1 MNAAIGIYDN
11 HEKAVAAIVKLKE
24 SGYPAANLTLMGLTE
39 NETVD
44 NAEYVSPVNPIK
56 PAGLGIGVLAG
67 TTLGILTGVGVFA
80 IPGLGFLFG
89 AGALAGAIAGFD
101 IGIIGGGIATV
112 LNTVGVKDEIAQKYH
127 DALAAGKFLV
137 VAHGSEEEVH
147 KAEELLKELNTH
159 SDYTKH

>member
-24 SGYPAANLTLMGLTE
+24 SGYPTANLTLMGLTE
-39 NETVD
+39 KETVD

-137 VAHGSEEEVH
+137 VAHGSEEDVH
-147 KAEELLKELNTH
+147 KAEKLLKELNTY